1 MENKLIYTLN
11 GIEYLA
17 VLSQANELFQ
27 LIQLI
32 LTILT
37 TIFIL
42 ILKVISWYKKAKED
56 GKIDSK
62 EVDELK
68 EIIEEGKE
76 KINNEKGRNDKSN

>member
-1 MENKLIYTLN
+1 MENKIIYALN

-42 ILKVISWYKKAKED
+42 ILKIISWYKKAKQD
-56 GKIDSK
+56 GKIDSN
-62 EVDELK
+62 EIDELK
-68 EIIEEGKE
+68 EIVKEGKE